1 MFRNY
6 FMTAFRSLI
15 KDKSHSFL
23 NIAGLSIGMAVALL
37 IGLWIHDELSYDR
50 NFNNY
55 DRIAQVVQHLTNN
68 GEVQTW
74 FNMPYPLAEELRRH
88 YGGDFR
94 QVVKGLH
101 QEKHMLALDEKKMN
115 MEGAFLEAGAP
126 ELFGLE
132 MVRGNWN
139 GLTDP
144 SSILLSESAARAFFG
159 DEEAMNKLLKIDELP
174 VVKVTGVYKDF
185 PRNSSL
191 AGMNFISPW
200 DFLYNNTN
208 WIKTIQDPWRPN
220 FTVVYVRLNDHA
232 DLAQVSARIKDAKL
246 RMVNTAL
253 QKKKPA
259 LFLHPMADWHL
270 RSEFK
275 DGVNVGGAITYV
287 WMFGIIGVFVLL
299 LACIN
304 FMNLSTARSEKR
316 AREVG
321 IRKTIG
327 SPRSQLVVQFFV
339 ESLLTVFFAFGIS
352 LLLVLLALPFF
363 NDLANKEMSI
373 AWGNG
378 YLWLFSLGFIFFTA
392 LVAGSY
398 PAIYLSSFK
407 PVKVL
412 KGTFKAG
419 RFAAIPRK
427 VLVVT
432 QFTVSVTLIIG
443 TIVVYRQ
450 IQFARD
456 RPVGYSREGLISV
469 ETNTPAIHNH
479 YIAVRDEL
487 LKTGTVVGISEASAS
502 PTETGSSTSGISW
515 PGKDPNLSVDFG
527 MMVISHDYGKTI
539 GWQVKEGRDFSRDF
553 PSDTSAIILN
563 EAAVHFMNLQ
573 QPVGTVII
581 DDGHPLRVIGVV
593 GDVVTGSPYD
603 APKPAFYG
611 LSNDAGNAAILKL
624 NPGVSVREALTKIA
638 PIFRKF
644 DPDEI
649 FQYQFADEEYAKKF
663 GAEERVGR
671 LAGFFAL
678 FAIVISCLGLFG
690 LVSFVAEQRKKEIGV
705 RKVLGASVLNVWNL
719 LSGDFMLLVLVAY
732 LIAIPAA
739 YFFMHGWLQQY
750 HYRAALSWWIFLVAG
765 AGAFF
770 ITLVVVSM
778 QAIRAAVSNPIKS
791 LRSE

>member
-6 FMTAFRSLI
+6 LRIAFRSI
-15 KDKSHSFL
+15 VNDKSHSFI

-37 IGLWIHDELSYDR
+37 IGLWIHDELSYDQ
-50 NFNNY
+50 NFKNY
-55 DRIAQVVQHLTNN
+55 DGIAQVVQNVTNN

-74 FNMPYPLAEELRRH
+74 FNMPYPLAEELRKH
-88 YGGDFR
+88 YGGDFK
-94 QVVKGLH
+94 QVVMGLS
-101 QEKHMLALDEKKMN
+101 QQKHMLALNEKKMN
-115 MEGAFLEAGAP
+115 MEGTFMEAGAP

-139 GLTDP
+139 GLADP

-159 DEEAMNKLLKIDELP
+159 DEEAMNKVLKIDDLP

-185 PRNSSL
+185 PRNSSF

-200 DFLYNNTN
+200 AFLYNNTN
-208 WIKTIQDPWRPN
+208 WMKTMQDPWRPN
-220 FTVVYVRLNDHA
+220 FTLVYVRLNDHA

-253 QKKKPA
+253 QKKKPS
-259 LFLHPMADWHL
+259 LFLHPMARWHL

-321 IRKTIG
+321 IRKTVG
-327 SPRSQLVVQFFV
+327 SLRSQLVVQFFV
-339 ESLLTVFFAFGIS
+339 ESLLTVLFAFGLS
-352 LLLVLLALPFF
+352 LLLVLLALPYF
-363 NDLANKEMSI
+363 NDLASKEMSI
-373 AWGNG
+373 TWGNG
-378 YLWLFSLGFIFFTA
+378 FLWLFSLGFILFTA
-392 LVAGSY
+392 LIAGSY
-398 PAIYLSSFK
+398 PAFYLSSFK

-427 VLVVT
+427 VLVVI
-432 QFTVSVTLIIG
+432 QFTVSVSLIIG

-456 RPVGYSREGLISV
+456 RPVGYSREGLITV
-469 ETNTPAIHNH
+469 ETHTTAIHDH
-479 YIAVRDEL
+479 YNAVRDEL
-487 LKTGTVVGISEASAS
+487 LKTGAVVGLSEAQAS
-502 PTETGSSTSGISW
+502 PTQMGSSTSGISW
-515 PGKDPNLSVDFG
+515 PKKDPNLSIDFG
-527 MMVISHDYGKTI
+527 VMSISHDYGKTM

-553 PSDTSAIILN
+553 PSDTAAVIFN
-563 EAAVHFMNLQ
+563 EAAVRYMNLQ
-573 QPVGTVII
+573 QPVGAVIT
-581 DDGHPLRVIGVV
+581 DDGQPLRVIGVV
-593 GDVVTGSPYD
+593 EDVVAGSPYD
-603 APKPAFYG
+603 APKPVLYE
-611 LSNDAGNAAILKL
+611 LSPNGGNDAILKIS
-624 NPGVSVREALTKIA
+624 PGVSVKEALAKIA
-638 PIFRKF
+638 PIFKKF

-649 FQYQFADEEYAKKF
+649 FQYEFADEEYAKKF
-663 GAEERVGR
+663 GAEERVGW

-678 FAIVISCLGLFG
+678 FAILISCLGLFG

-705 RKVLGASVLNVWNL
+705 RKVLGASLLNVWNL
-719 LSGDFMLLVLVAY
+719 LSADFMLLVFVAY

-750 HYRAALSWWIFLVAG
+750 HYRSALSWWIFLVAG

-770 ITLVVVSM
+770 ITLVVVSL